1 MKKYR
6 FGMLA
11 ATDKEL
17 CDDRQEI
24 ITELI
29 RAMERCVS
37 DAKKQAYNASLTKE
51 ERLQAVEWYG
61 YRFAGLSD
69 FLVNTMG
76 VEVRE
81 DGFLYTQTLFNEIYF
96 LETNLR
102 VEVRLD
108 KAKQEQK
115 EEEQCSE

>member
-6 FGMLA
+6 LSTLTV
-11 ATDKEL
+11 TDKEL

-29 RAMERCVS
+29 CTMERCVT

-51 ERLQAVEWYG
+51 ERLQAVKWYT

-69 FLVNTMG
+69 FLVNAMG

-81 DGFLYTQTLFNEIYF
+81 ENGFLYTQSLFNEIFY
-96 LETNLR
+96 LETSLK
-102 VEVRLD
+102 VEIRLD
-108 KAKQEQK
+108 K
-115 EEEQCSE
+115 EEQNEH

>member
-11 ATDKEL
+11 VTDKEL

-29 RAMERCVS
+29 RAMERCVT

-81 DGFLYTQTLFNEIYF
+81 DGFLYTQALFNKIYF
-96 LETNLR
+96 LETNLK
-102 VEVRLD
+102 VEIRLD
-108 KAKQEQK
+108 K
-115 EEEQCSE
+115 EEQERNEH